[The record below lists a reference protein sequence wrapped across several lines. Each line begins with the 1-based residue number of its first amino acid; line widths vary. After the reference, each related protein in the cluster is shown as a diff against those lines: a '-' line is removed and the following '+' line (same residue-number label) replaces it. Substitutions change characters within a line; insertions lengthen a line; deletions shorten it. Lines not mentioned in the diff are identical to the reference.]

1 MKGKHLDEQIRK
13 ALENLEVNFDP
24 GSWSA
29 FEERLDAASTDATDP
44 LDKLVTD
51 RLADFEVPLQA
62 GDWDKMEQLI
72 EAEET
77 AELLENEAY
86 IDNLAYEKLHR
97 MEVPLQH
104 SHWHLMAKRLEEEFS
119 LRHKLYRYKVAEV
132 ALMALFLLTVIRY
145 LPFAESLM
153 QREPKANETKQ
164 LKNSPAPVQLPA
176 FDPQQILPQTAP
188 VNPASQSLPA
198 TPIASAASP
207 ENQQTPAVK
216 NFKKTSK
223 APAGTD
229 AAWTE
234 NTNLGFG
241 SVAGNISKIPFANAS
256 GVNSLTG
263 PLSIADML
271 KERNFINN
279 NLKTPG
285 LRAAQSNAELLA
297 SLQPGPVQS
306 KYAWEMPQLPQ
317 NVFEKESEIRFSL
330 FTATDF
336 SYVFT
341 PSNKLSVFDTLVPT
355 DPDTTLASG
364 YGGGILISWK
374 KDRWEFQT
382 GGVYSF
388 KRYIPNTPVFL
399 FETVNYYVREEFHGV
414 QLDLLQVPLN
424 LQYHLKNTGKWRF
437 YGSGGISGH
446 FITSSV
452 YEITHQRTPAFKL
465 AAAPPPEGDLL
476 EDNSTI
482 RNEKEFPKGLFDG
495 GKLRSNLYLTANFGF
510 GVERFVSPKWSLF
523 FQPNYQHYLMTE
535 GIGTNKDK
543 FYTLSFNLGTKVTLK

>member
-1 MKGKHLDEQIRK
+1 MKGKHLDEHIKK
-13 ALENLEVNFDP
+13 ALENLEVSYDP
-24 GSWSA
+24 GSWDA
-29 FEERLDAASTDATDP
+29 FEERLDMASSDVGDP
-44 LDKLVTD
+44 LDKLVTE
-51 RLADFEVPLQA
+51 RLAGFEVPLQP
-62 GDWDKMEQLI
+62 GGWDEMEQLI

-77 AELLENEAY
+77 ADLIENEAF
-86 IDNLAYEKLHR
+86 IDNLAYEKLHH
-97 MEVPLQH
+97 MEAPFQH

-132 ALMALFLLTVIRY
+132 ALMALFLLTIIRFAP
-145 LPFAESLM
+145 LAESLL
-153 QREPKANETKQ
+153 QRQHEENPTEHLQ
-164 LKNSPAPVQLPA
+164 NSPSPA
-176 FDPQQILPQTAP
+176 QQSPFDQQQILPQAAP
-188 VNPASQSLPA
+188 EKSESQSQEA
-198 TPIASAASP
+198 TPIASVLLP
-207 ENQQTPAVK
+207 ENQVVPPVK
-216 NFKKTSK
+216 NSKKT
-223 APAGTD
+223 ANGTV
-229 AAWTE
+229 ATASGWAE
-234 NTNLGFG
+234 NRNLGIG
-241 SVAGNISKIPFANAS
+241 SDDKISALPFSQTS
-256 GVNSLTG
+256 GVNSLTE
-263 PLSIADML
+263 PLSVAEML
-271 KERNFINN
+271 TERNFVNN

-285 LRAAQSNAELLA
+285 TRTAQANTELLA

-306 KYAWEMPQLPQ
+306 KYAWEIPQIPQ
-317 NVFEKESEIRFSL
+317 TFFEKESEVRFSL

-341 PSNKLSVFDTLVPT
+341 PSNRLSVFDTLVPT

-399 FETVNYYVREEFHGV
+399 FETVNYYIREEFHGV

-424 LQYHLKNTGKWRF
+424 LQYHFKNTGKWRF
-437 YGSGGISGH
+437 YGNGGISGH

-452 YEITHQRTPAFKL
+452 YEITHEKTPAFKI
-465 AAAPPPEGDLL
+465 AAMPSPEGDVL

-495 GKLRSNLYLTANFGF
+495 GKLRSNLYLTANIGF

-523 FQPNYQHYLMTE
+523 FQPNYQHYLMSE

-543 FYTLSFNLGTKVTLK
+543 FYTVSFNLGTKVSLK